1 MPSLS
6 FPGRLNSPFMHTKMH
21 YHSNVL
27 LVVNV
32 SGQIRLLYTPFRVL
46 CIVASGRIPLN
57 TWVYVEEI
65 WSNDRDE
72 LQYLIFNQ
80 AHSYKF
86 FCLPIK
92 F

>member
-1 MPSLS
+1 
-6 FPGRLNSPFMHTKMH
+6 MHTDVH
-21 YHSNVL
+21 YQYYHSNVL

-46 CIVASGRIPLN
+46 CIVASGRIPLS

-65 WSNDRDE
+65 WSNDKDE
-72 LQYLIFNQ
+72 LQYVIFSQ